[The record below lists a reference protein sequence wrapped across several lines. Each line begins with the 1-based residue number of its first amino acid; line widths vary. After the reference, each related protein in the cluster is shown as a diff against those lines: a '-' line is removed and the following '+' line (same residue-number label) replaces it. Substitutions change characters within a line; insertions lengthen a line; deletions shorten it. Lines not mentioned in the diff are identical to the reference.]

1 MESTNKK
8 VIAICSNGHG
18 AGKTTLAEFI
28 VDAAKRL
35 RKKQGNV
42 TSFAAKLKNMC
53 AYDLVSDYNVMY
65 DERKDQPN
73 PELNGVTPRDVLI
86 AVGTALKNTCG
97 EDILTKLTLKAIKD
111 DLFHDYADFVVIDDL
126 RFPYELE
133 ALKEE
138 YGDDLYTIYLEGTAA
153 NDVPQDLSTEGLMCP
168 GDCCGY
174 FYNEY
179 TLGTVYDYACTIVE
193 AVWPE

>member
-28 VDAAKRL
+28 VDVAKRL

-86 AVGTALKNTCG
+86 AVGTALKNACG
-97 EDILTKLTLKAIKD
+97 TNILTKLTLKEIKD

-138 YGDDLYTIYLEGTAA
+138 YGDDLHTIYLEGNPDET
-153 NDVPQDLSTEGLMCP
+153 PQDLSTEGLMCP
-168 GDCCGY
+168 GDCNDY
-174 FYNEY
+174 LHNED
-179 TLGTVYDYACTIVE
+179 TLGALYDYAVEIVGW
-193 AVWPE
+193 VWPE

>member
-35 RKKQGNV
+35 RKKQGSV
-42 TSFAAKLKNMC
+42 GSFAEKLKNMC

-97 EDILTKLTLKAIKD
+97 EDILTKLTLKEIKD
-111 DLFHDYADFVVIDDL
+111 DLFKDYADFVVIDDL

-138 YGDDLYTIYLEGTAA
+138 YGDDLYTIYLEG
-153 NDVPQDLSTEGLMCP
+153 NPDEMPQDLSTEGLMCP
-168 GDCCGY
+168 GDC
-174 FYNEY
+174 N
-179 TLGTVYDYACTIVE
+179 TLFNNYGSLGLLYDCAILVVE
-193 AVWPE
+193 SVWLN